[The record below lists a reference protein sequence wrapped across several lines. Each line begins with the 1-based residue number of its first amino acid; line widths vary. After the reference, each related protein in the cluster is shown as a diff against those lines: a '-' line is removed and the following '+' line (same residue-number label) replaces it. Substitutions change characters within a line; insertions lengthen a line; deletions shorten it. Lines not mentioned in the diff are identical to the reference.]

1 MTTYTLPPLKKKHT
15 SGRGGGGSC
24 AEGGE
29 PNKGS
34 CPLSYFL
41 YFRLTALQFRGELLV
56 VAPHGALDGLV
67 LYEALQCLLP

>member
-1 MTTYTLPPLKKKHT
+1 MHGKPIRAQASDWKPALLHFRTHPPPSK
-15 SGRGGGGSC
+15 C
-24 AEGGE
+24 AQ
-29 PNKGS
+29 GS

-56 VAPHGALDGLV
+56 VAAHGALDGLV